1 MSKVLGQKDIISVR
15 DLSLIEVNTILNLA
29 KKFKKNLPKKYL
41 LDQIVAHCF
50 FEPSTRTRLSFETA
64 TLRLGGQVIGFS
76 SSESISIKKGEDLQD
91 TIKTISCYADLIIIR
106 HPLEGSARLA
116 AEVCDKPIINA
127 GDGANQHPTQALSD
141 LFSIQEAQENLEGL
155 SIAFVGDLKY
165 GRAVHSL
172 VQLCAL
178 FNMRLF
184 LVSPSL
190 LALPEIICDELKHKG
205 IRFSFHTNLDEVISK
220 IDILYM
226 TRLQQERFNQ
236 SEHQLFENQYIL
248 TYDKLKKAK
257 TNLNILHPLPRGLE
271 IDKTIDET
279 PYALYFKQVANA
291 IYVRQAVL
299 TLLLDKVTL

>member
-1 MSKVLGQKDIISVR
+1 MLGITPKQKQILEYIEDFYR
-15 DLSLIEVNTILNLA
+15 DNQFSPTLDEIA
-29 KKFKKNLPKKYL
+29 KKFKKNLAKKYL
-41 LDQIVAHCF
+41 LDKIVAHCF

-76 SSESISIKKGEDLQD
+76 SSENISIKKGEDLQD
-91 TIKTISCYADLIIIR
+91 TIKTISYYADLIIIR

-116 AEVCDKPIINA
+116 AEFSDKPIINA

-141 LFSIQEAQENLEGL
+141 LFTIQETQKNLEGL

-184 LVSPSL
+184 LVSPAL

-205 IRFSFHTNLDEVISK
+205 IRKVFYSNSDGNIVYEFVDHMAK
-220 IDILYM
+220 IHDCSS
-226 TRLQQERFNQ
+226 RR
-236 SEHQLFENQYIL
+236 
-248 TYDKLKKAK
+248 K
-257 TNLNILHPLPRGLE
+257 
-271 IDKTIDET
+271 
-279 PYALYFKQVANA
+279 
-291 IYVRQAVL
+291 
-299 TLLLDKVTL
+299 